1 MGNGKRGSLS
11 NTFVL
16 TPPRTS
22 LLLVVLPLLDCFALC
37 NRCCQFRALLARRL
51 LPRTCQLAV
60 TPRLHVQSP
69 TCTQTQHNATHNTHT
84 HTHTHIHI
92 HTLIHTYTH
101 SCTGRFS
108 PQILALTSELLYY
121 TYAHQVDAKSHKLSP
136 YACNTKMDRGAW
148 R

>member
-22 LLLVVLPLLDCFALC
+22 LLLVMLPLLDCFALC

-84 HTHTHIHI
+84 HIY
-92 HTLIHTYTH
+92 TYTH
-101 SCTGRFS
+101 SYTHTHTHALDDFPPKFS
-108 PQILALTSELLYY
+108 HSLLNSY
-121 TYAHQVDAKSHKLSP
+121 TTHTPTKSTPSRTNSSP